1 MICVLG
7 EVSIKGKVAY
17 LGQRPFIQ
25 NSTLKDNILF
35 GQPYDEIKYQKTLEV
50 YHYYYFIILFI
61 ILLFQIFS
69 IIFIF
74 RCVHYFL
81 I

>member
-7 EVSIKGKVAY
+7 EVSIKGKIAY

-35 GQPYDEIKYQKTLEV
+35 GQPLDETKYQKTLEV
-50 YHYYYFIILFI
+50 CIL
-61 ILLFQIFS
+61 
-69 IIFIF
+69 
-74 RCVHYFL
+74 R
-81 I
+81 